1 MITKPTIYTA
11 EFVQKE
17 LEEIERIIDEH
28 KSVIVLGE
36 VILSRGY
43 SPQRF
48 SEWEA
53 KFDEKEYP
61 VISESIKR
69 IKAILETRL
78 NLGGLTGKLNPTLT
92 IFNLKNN
99 YGWKDKT
106 ETDITS
112 GGDKLNGYNNLSAD
126 ELRKLAKEA

>member
-11 EFVQKE
+11 EFVEKE
-17 LEEIERIIDEH
+17 LEEIERIIDEN
-28 KSVIVLGE
+28 KDIIVLGE

-69 IKAILETRL
+69 VKAMLETRL
-78 NLGGLTGKLNPTLT
+78 NLGGLTGQLNPTLT